1 MYNESYSLSDPPSDQ
16 FPFFRRDEDE
26 ECEDAAAE
34 PTQSYIIPPRGDDI
48 RDGGD
53 DMGHVIHHPPLSP
66 SLPMAAGKL
75 ATLGTSS

>member
-34 PTQSYIIPPRGDDI
+34 PTQGPNRAEHRAERQGSVGEDRGH
-48 RDGGD
+48 RDRDAHGTAEVAQGD
-53 DMGHVIHHPPLSP
+53 CEEEV
-66 SLPMAAGKL
+66 
-75 ATLGTSS
+75 